1 MPLDNTTYHG
11 NEGENNR
18 RWGMICQRM
27 KSMLDKFEKYG
38 CRLDK
43 MELKNDDRKVKKHI
57 SMMGAGIVEARI
69 LAEEGGMIYADRI
82 FKVLAEVKMAKDR
95 VYTELI
101 ANRDL
106 FSVMEEIRNHPLT
119 VKARKIYEV
128 GESEIIKILEGKK

>member
-1 MPLDNTTYHG
+1 
-11 NEGENNR
+11 
-18 RWGMICQRM
+18 M
-27 KSMLDKFEKYG
+27 KSMLEKYG

-119 VKARKIYEV
+119 VKARKIYEA